1 MKQNRTNDS
10 KYIFLIFLAICFFSN
25 WWHLCQTQSPTTNQ
39 HWILPRFIFYP
50 HANAFSQEV

>member
-1 MKQNRTNDS
+1 MNQNRTNDS
-10 KYIFLIFLAICFFSN
+10 KYIFLIFLAIFFSN

-50 HANAFSQEV
+50 HTDAFSQEV